1 MISVCNVCREE
12 RQRVGIE
19 REKER
24 KREEEQKR
32 ERERERK
39 GGNDRKEDREAGED
53 FRPHLR
59 HSSRLK
65 LTIKTCLPSSFIFSL
80 G

>member
-1 MISVCNVCREE
+1 MYVE
-12 RQRVGIE
+12 RKDKELVS
-19 REKER
+19 KER
-24 KREEEQKR
+24 RRESEKKSKR